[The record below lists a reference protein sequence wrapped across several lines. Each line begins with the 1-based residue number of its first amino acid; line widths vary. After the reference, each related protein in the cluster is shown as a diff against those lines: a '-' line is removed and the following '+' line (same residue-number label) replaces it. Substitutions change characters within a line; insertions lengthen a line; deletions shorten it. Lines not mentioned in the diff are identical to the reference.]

1 MEIVGIS
8 VDRNEAAWL
17 QAVEEDA
24 LPYIQVR
31 DVEGNVGDDYAVVYI
46 PSNFLYDQHG
56 VMVAKGLRG
65 EELEAK
71 LAELLQ

>member
-1 MEIVGIS
+1 MKIIGIS
-8 VDRNEAAWL
+8 VDINEAKWL

-24 LPYIQVR
+24 LPYTQVR
-31 DVEGNVGDDYAVVYI
+31 DVEGDVADDYAIVYI
-46 PSNFLYDQHG
+46 PANFIYDQNG

-71 LAELLQ
+71 LAELLK